1 MDKKKKCGTTVILEM
16 IVQGRGIYSKCENIE
31 EMIDVLT
38 EEIENL
44 KSMQKLEVD
53 MKPNDDDRIVLTKAV
68 VVGTK
73 AYDELKD
80 HHCFYDITHRDLE
93 IPY

>member
-1 MDKKKKCGTTVILEM
+1 METIDKRKTVILEM
-16 IVQGRGIYSKCENIE
+16 VVQGRGIYSKCENIA

-44 KSMQKLEVD
+44 KSMQRLKVN
-53 MKPNDDDRIVLTKAV
+53 MKPNDDDRIVLTKDAE
-68 VVGTK
+68 VGTK

-80 HHCFYDITHRDLE
+80 HCFYDITERDLE
-93 IPY
+93 IPC

>member
-1 MDKKKKCGTTVILEM
+1 
-16 IVQGRGIYSKCENIE
+16 
-31 EMIDVLT
+31 
-38 EEIENL
+38 
-44 KSMQKLEVD
+44 MQRLEVK
-53 MKPNDDDRIVLTKAV
+53 MKPNDDDRIVLTKDV

-80 HHCFYDITHRDLE
+80 HHCFYDITERDLE

>member
-1 MDKKKKCGTTVILEM
+1 M
-16 IVQGRGIYSKCENIE
+16 QR
-31 EMIDVLT
+31 
-38 EEIENL
+38 L
-44 KSMQKLEVD
+44 KVN
-53 MKPNDDDRIVLTKAV
+53 MKPNDDDRIVLTKDV

-80 HHCFYDITHRDLE
+80 HHCFYDITERDLE

>member
-1 MDKKKKCGTTVILEM
+1 MKKPKCGTSVILEM

>member
-1 MDKKKKCGTTVILEM
+1 MKPKFGSSVILEM
-16 IVQGRGIYSKCENIE
+16 VVRGRGIYSKCENIT

-38 EEIENL
+38 DEIENL
-44 KSMQKLEVD
+44 KSMQRLEVK
-53 MKPNDDDRIVLTKAV
+53 MKPNDDDRIVLTKDV

-80 HHCFYDITHRDLE
+80 HHCFYDITERDLE